1 MRFRNILMFGLAAA
15 LLLSCSENGG
25 NPVTPKGEDWT
36 PEVPACADPGADGL
50 DRSKANLG
58 LTDAIVITYNGAS
71 ADTVSNT
78 YANNR
83 GSLLDVTIDGGH
95 VTLAGDIAL
104 GERSINIVL
113 SGSTGN
119 GSFKVNAGNLRE
131 NIVIY
136 MNGLSITNP
145 EGPAVNIQ
153 KTGDID
159 TVLVHLVGGCNRRNL
174 LADGADYVAPQG
186 NEQAKGT
193 FFSEGMVVFTGSGSL
208 EIRSKGRT
216 WPSAEGPKNVH
227 AMVIDNN
234 FAMRSGNVVIYE
246 SVNDG
251 IHVNREISI
260 TGGTLQI
267 KSAGDAIQN
276 ERNYP
281 VGVTGGKLTL
291 WTTGA
296 KSHGIACD
304 SNDVTI
310 GGSANIDITVLGK
323 GAKGIRSR
331 GDVYINGGTINIETR
346 GGIDLTPA
354 SQSEDGDTT
363 SSASGVRAH
372 YDFSMTAGSLTIKS
386 TGENSK
392 GINADGGVTVTGG
405 SIHIESNGDGIKS
418 EGALTGG
425 PGGNIY
431 TKSTQKKGVD
441 CKGGNSFTGQFEAIS
456 KPGGG
461 F

>member
-1 MRFRNILMFGLAAA
+1 MRFRNILTFGLAGA
-15 LLLSCSENGG
+15 LLLSCSS
-25 NPVTPKGEDWT
+25 NPVTDEGGGTDWT

-50 DRSKANLG
+50 DRDSTDLG
-58 LTDAIVITYNGAS
+58 LTDAVVIKYNGAS
-71 ADTVSNT
+71 ADIVSNT
-78 YANNR
+78 YTNSR
-83 GSLLDVTIDGGH
+83 GSLINVTIVGGH
-95 VTLAGDIAL
+95 VTLAGDVAL
-104 GERSINIVL
+104 SGQPVNIVL

-119 GSFKVNAGNLRE
+119 GSFKVNASNLSGNIGL
-131 NIVIY
+131 Y
-136 MNGLSITNP
+136 MNGVNITNP
-145 EGPAVNIQ
+145 YGPAVNIQ
-153 KTGDID
+153 KTGNI
-159 TVLVHLVGGCNRRNL
+159 TGVSVHLVGGCGRANV
-174 LADGADYVAPQG
+174 LADGANYDAPQG
-186 NEQAKGT
+186 SEQAKGT
-193 FFSEGMVVFTGSGSL
+193 FFSEGAVTVTGSGSL

-216 WPSAEGPKNVH
+216 WPSAEGLKNVH

-234 FAMRSGNVVIYE
+234 FAMEGGNVVIHE
-246 SVNDG
+246 AVNDG